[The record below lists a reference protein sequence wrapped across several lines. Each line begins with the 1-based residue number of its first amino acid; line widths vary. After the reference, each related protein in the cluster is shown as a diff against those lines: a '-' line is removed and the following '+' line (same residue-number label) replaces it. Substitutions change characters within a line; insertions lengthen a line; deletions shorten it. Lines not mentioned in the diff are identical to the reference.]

1 MTRWNSINIPV
12 VVKIEQRGV
21 VRCYVFNLVGR
32 EIVTQEF
39 DHAPVLVKVSLE
51 PVKYRRQMEN
61 ISRLV
66 QIVTWCMYWVY
77 RDNGIIIVNIF
88 LKI

>member
-1 MTRWNSINIPV
+1 MARWNAINIPV

-66 QIVTWCMYWVY
+66 QIVTCI
-77 RDNGIIIVNIF
+77 G
-88 LKI
+88 